1 MIHCVHGYGWI
12 SEHGNGYPRMSE
24 FPWIPWVSMDVHGYI
39 HHAAPAAGG
48 ASSDSSA
55 GRSSASSAMAAGRG
69 KTETGLSDNSSV
81 CGAIWNDRV
90 ECPRLEC
97 PRLECPRG
105 MKPPLAS
112 ASAAAFSCQLT
123 AAAEKCVARQMMNAI
138 IVLYLVVLCI
148 MQYKMHG

>member
-1 MIHCVHGYGWI
+1 MNAGTVSQLNFG
-12 SEHGNGYPRMSE
+12 PRH
-24 FPWIPWVSMDVHGYI
+24 VLQTLAAA
-39 HHAAPAAGG
+39 AAPAAGG

-81 CGAIWNDRV
+81 CGAICER
-90 ECPRLEC
+90 PRG
-97 PRLECPRG
+97 RLECPRG

-123 AAAEKCVARQMMNAI
+123 AAAEKCVARQMNAI
-138 IVLYLVVLCI
+138 IVLYLVVVYI
-148 MQYKMHG
+148 